1 MVNEILKFCEDE
13 VTEIRRRKK
22 LFKKEEPISW
32 DEVRECVRDELCFV
46 KVIRKIEELTEQAN
60 AADNQPVSVSGE
72 AKS

>member
-22 LFKKEEPISW
+22 LFKKEDPIDW
-32 DEVRECVRDELCFV
+32 DDVRECVRDELCFV

-60 AADNQPVSVSGE
+60 AADNQPATISGE
-72 AKS
+72 TKS